1 MSTQRQRGL
10 RDRPEPDEV
19 DLGDD
24 AVQPQ
29 PERSEE
35 RLDDPGVRD
44 LSKRDYVAIVRRSVK
59 EALSDNVTAL
69 AAALAYYAFLSI
81 PGLLLLAVGVFGLVA
96 DPETVTSLVDELGKV
111 APGEATTLVE
121 DSLDRVIEQ
130 QSGASIVMVVVGALV
145 ALWSLTGAMQTV
157 QWALNLAY
165 EREETRGFV
174 RRRLTALAMIVA
186 LGVAFL
192 LVFGLLV
199 LGPALSDWI
208 GSALN
213 AERAVGWT
221 WWTAQWPVLIVGLL
235 AAFAAVYF
243 LGPNVDHPRWSFL
256 SVGAGIAV
264 VIWLVASAGFAL
276 YVSQFGSYNKAW
288 GSLAAVV
295 IMLTWLW
302 LSALALLIGAEVNAE
317 VERSRELRRRDP
329 AELELQAPHRK

>member
-1 MSTQRQRGL
+1 M
-10 RDRPEPDEV
+10 
-19 DLGDD
+19 DL
-24 AVQPQ
+24 AEEAPAPQ
-29 PERSEE
+29 PERHEE
-35 RLDDPGVRD
+35 HLGDPSVRD

-59 EALSDNVTAL
+59 EALADNVTAL

-96 DPETVTSLVDELGKV
+96 DPQTVTRLVDELGAV
-111 APGEATTLVE
+111 APAEATSLVE

-130 QSGASIVMVVVGALV
+130 QSGASIAMVIVGALV

-174 RRRLTALAMIVA
+174 RRRLLALAMVVA

-199 LGPALSDWI
+199 LGPALSDWL

-213 AERAVGWT
+213 AEGAVGWL
-221 WWTAQWPVLIVGLL
+221 WWTAQWPVLLVGLL
-235 AAFAAVYF
+235 AAFAAVYY
-243 LGPNVDHPRWSFL
+243 LGPNVDHPHWSFITIG
-256 SVGAGIAV
+256 SAIAV
-264 VIWLVASAGFAL
+264 LVWLVASGAFAF

-288 GSLAAVV
+288 GSIAAVV

-317 VERSRELRRRDP
+317 VERSRELRRREP
-329 AELELQAPHRK
+329 AEVELQAPAKG